1 MIDGTVDDEEQRKL
15 KHSVLI
21 QNKKKMH
28 KELMN
33 KGREINFLLDL
44 FNGKLTLEDILDND
58 IPLLRVLRDTR
69 IEMNEEISREQKN
82 QQQVSK
88 LTRL

>member
-1 MIDGTVDDEEQRKL
+1 
-15 KHSVLI
+15 
-21 QNKKKMH
+21 MH

-69 IEMNEEISREQKN
+69 IEMNEEISREQKI

>member
-1 MIDGTVDDEEQRKL
+1 
-15 KHSVLI
+15 
-21 QNKKKMH
+21 MH

-69 IEMNEEISREQKN
+69 IEMNEEISREQKI
-82 QQQVSK
+82 QQQASK